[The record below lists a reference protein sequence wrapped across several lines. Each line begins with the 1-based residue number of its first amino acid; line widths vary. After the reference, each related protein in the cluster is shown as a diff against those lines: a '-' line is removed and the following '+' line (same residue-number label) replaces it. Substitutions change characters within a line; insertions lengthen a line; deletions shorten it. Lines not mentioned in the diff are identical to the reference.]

1 MLQVAAIEYSKL
13 FVYNIVVYN
22 EYFVNTALRFLPD
35 YSNYMLFTLLLII
48 LLILFNSFNR
58 TYEYSYD
65 FMTPYL
71 IETSNNIQ
79 ITVQKIFGVKNNYKN
94 QNHFP
99 EIISRDFDAS
109 KEPEK
114 PDELV
119 FMLDRDGNIL
129 YANKKT
135 LMEFH
140 FDMHDMLGESIF
152 DVYKKFGNMELGWFE
167 QVKAKNHSNNL
178 IRLISEQEE
187 KWFLINYRSN
197 YDSRG
202 ELETIMAT
210 GDDVSFLIK
219 SESVKEFYSE
229 KDQLTGLINQYGMF
243 DQLRN
248 LKNVQS
254 GVVFFIQ
261 AMNFMQ
267 ISNYYGHNTG
277 NKLLNAIVEELKDI
291 VSENCLVV
299 RYTDSTFVIICTNID
314 VSEESLSEYI
324 EKLSN
329 FATSSYE
336 IGDLNLQIDKRIGY
350 AVYPEDTDKFEDTI
364 SLASIALKEA
374 SAMSQFEITRFNLQM
389 KADLKQNI
397 EIANKL
403 KDALDEEII
412 EVYFQKA
419 INCTSNE
426 VFVIE
431 ELSRWRDEE
440 LGFIPPDVFFKI
452 AKETNQLYRLDR
464 YMVERSLAS
473 FAKLRECKPQYG
485 NSKLTINI
493 SPTTLLDINFFD
505 FFNRLVYASGVAPS
519 DIFIEIS
526 ETTFVNNVNVC
537 LARINQFKKSGYL
550 IALDDFGTEYS
561 SLSILESVDFDIIKI
576 DAHFVQNI
584 DKFSNQEIIKMIR
597 KITSQ
602 NSKEIVAE
610 GVETAEQSLAL
621 QNLGCLIQQG
631 YYHHRPENLL
641 LY

>member
-1 MLQVAAIEYSKL
+1 
-13 FVYNIVVYN
+13 
-22 EYFVNTALRFLPD
+22 
-35 YSNYMLFTLLLII
+35 
-48 LLILFNSFNR
+48 
-58 TYEYSYD
+58 
-65 FMTPYL
+65 MTPYL

-584 DKFSNQEIIKMIR
+584 DKFCNQEIIKMIR

>member
-1 MLQVAAIEYSKL
+1 MKYFYDNS
-13 FVYNIVVYN
+13 
-22 EYFVNTALRFLPD
+22 EYFLITF
-35 YSNYMLFTLLLII
+35 FLLIGLLVI
-48 LLILFNSFNR
+48 LYYQRENIL
-58 TYEYSYD
+58 SYD
-65 FMTPYL
+65 FGTPYL
-71 IETSNNIQ
+71 NETANNISVS
-79 ITVQKIFGVKNNYKN
+79 VQKFFGVRNNYRNLN
-94 QNHFP
+94 QFP
-99 EIISRDFDAS
+99 ELIT
-109 KEPEK
+109 KENDEQKDIEK

-119 FMLDRDGNIL
+119 FMLDKDGNIL

-135 LMEFH
+135 LTEFH
-140 FDMHDMLGESIF
+140 FDLHDMLGESIF
-152 DVYKKFGNMELGWFE
+152 EIFEKFGNTEFEWFN
-167 QVKAKNHSNNL
+167 QVKIQEHSNSL
-178 IRLISEQEE
+178 IKLISNHEE

-197 YDSRG
+197 FDSKG

-219 SESVKEFYSE
+219 SDSVKEFYAE
-229 KDQLTGLINQYGMF
+229 KDQITGLINQYGMF

-248 LKNVQS
+248 LKNVHS

-267 ISNYYGHNTG
+267 ISNYYGHDTG

-314 VSEESLSEYI
+314 VSQENIDKYI
-324 EKLSN
+324 KKLSD

-350 AVYPEDTDKFEDTI
+350 AVYPDDAEKFEDTI

-374 SAMSQFEITRFNLQM
+374 SALSAFEITRFNQQM
-389 KADLKQNI
+389 KEDLKQNI

-419 INCTSNE
+419 VNCATNE

-431 ELSRWRDEE
+431 ELSRWKDVE

-464 YMVERSLAS
+464 YMVEKSLVS
-473 FAKLRECKPQYG
+473 FTQLRNNPQYC
-485 NSKLTINI
+485 SAKLTINI
-493 SPTTLLDINFFD
+493 SPTTLLDINFFEY
-505 FFNRLVYASGVAPS
+505 FNKLVGATGIPAS

-537 LARINQFKKSGYL
+537 LARINQFKEKGFL

-602 NSKEIVAE
+602 NAKEIVAE
-610 GVETAEQSLAL
+610 GVETAEQSQAL
-621 QNLGCLIQQG
+621 ENLGCLIQQG